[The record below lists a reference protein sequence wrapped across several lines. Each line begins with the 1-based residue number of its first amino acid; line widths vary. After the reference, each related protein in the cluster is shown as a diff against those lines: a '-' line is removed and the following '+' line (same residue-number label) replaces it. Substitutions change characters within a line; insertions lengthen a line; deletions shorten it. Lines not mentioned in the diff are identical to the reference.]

1 MFKNVLNHRT
11 RKSSNVKEGDD
22 DEEEAT
28 PGHHK
33 PRSRKR
39 KFSGNSSASSRSSSY
54 ETVSSASNNNFV
66 NESQQ
71 VTAAASTTTTT
82 VNTNKKSRNY
92 ESSVEENDDEAG
104 CLSYDNDLFSNQ
116 LLKLTN
122 AAEEEGFSDLQAFV
136 IENDYD
142 ADSNDNEHSSFNKCF
157 RPCMIYLPVKHRLSD
172 TLSIRVKLKPVDAE
186 DKSKKCHIKSK
197 PATHKYSE
205 VNDESYAST
214 AHLKP

>member
-22 DEEEAT
+22 DDEEAT

-71 VTAAASTTTTT
+71 VTAAASITTT